1 MTRARAGLGSLLR
14 GWVPEA
20 VKARTPQRLKARMRA
35 ILGIEPWP
43 DLAVRHRLF
52 RTPEYRAL
60 RLAARSFDVA
70 KPNKP
75 VLERGHQASYLLSR
89 WLSAAG
95 VGSAFHV
102 GYASGRHV
110 FYLSRSGIT
119 CAGTDLPADASVW
132 GDVPEGALDAATRRR
147 LLRVSFFDL
156 TRGDLRSVWAG
167 TGVERVDV
175 LMSEATFE
183 TFLPWRATG
192 VSVPGYFGGDPEER
206 RALMHERFP
215 AKVAELGDEVSNM
228 LFIEPEPGAGAAG
241 AVFAACAGRLPGFAH
256 SVWAFRPPF
265 DRLFQLSPRFATRQ
279 TVYAFTRDA
288 RLLETL
294 GVYAVSL

>member
-1 MTRARAGLGSLLR
+1 VGAALGSFLR

-20 VKARTPQRLKARMRA
+20 VRARTPQRLKARMRA

-52 RTPEYRAL
+52 RSPEFRAL
-60 RLAARSFDVA
+60 RFAARPFDVP

-95 VGSAFHV
+95 VKSAFHV

-110 FYLSRSGIT
+110 FYLSHAGIT
-119 CAGTDLPADASVW
+119 CAGTDLPPDKSVW
-132 GDVPEGALDAATRRR
+132 VDVPEGTLEGATRRR

-156 TRGDLRSVWAG
+156 TPADLRSVWSG
-167 TGVERVDV
+167 TEVGQADI
-175 LMSEATFE
+175 LFSEATFE
-183 TFLPWRATG
+183 TFVPWRSAG
-192 VSVPGYFGGDPEER
+192 VSVPGYFADDPEER
-206 RALMHERFP
+206 RVLMHERFP
-215 AKVAELGDEVSNM
+215 AKVAELRDEARNM
-228 LFIEPEPGAGAAG
+228 IFIEPEPAAGGAG
-241 AVFAACAGRLPGFAH
+241 AVFAACARRLPDLAY

-265 DRLFQLSPRFATRQ
+265 DRVFRLSARDATRQ
-279 TVYAFTRDA
+279 AVYAFTRDG

-294 GVYAVSL
+294 RAYAAPL

>member
-1 MTRARAGLGSLLR
+1 
-14 GWVPEA
+14 
-20 VKARTPQRLKARMRA
+20 MRA

-52 RTPEYRAL
+52 RTQEFHAL
-60 RLAARSFDVA
+60 RVAARPFDVQ

-95 VGSAFHV
+95 VRSVFHV

-110 FYLSRSGIT
+110 FYLSRAGIT
-119 CAGTDLPADASVW
+119 CAGTDLPADTSVW
-132 GDVPEGALDAATRRR
+132 GDVPEGALDAPTRCR
-147 LLRVSFFDL
+147 LLRVSFFEL
-156 TRGDLRSVWAG
+156 TREDLRSVWAG
-167 TGVERVDV
+167 TGIEQADV
-175 LMSEATFE
+175 LLSEATFE
-183 TFLPWRATG
+183 TFLPWRAAG
-192 VSVPGYFGGDPEER
+192 VSVPGYFGADPGER
-206 RALMHERFP
+206 RVLMHERFP
-215 AKVAELGDEVSNM
+215 AKVAELGDGLRNM
-228 LFIEPEPGAGAAG
+228 IFIEPEPGAGG
-241 AVFAACAGRLPGFAH
+241 ASAIFAACAGRLPGFLY

-265 DRLFQLSPRFATRQ
+265 DRLFRLSPHFPTKQ

-294 GVYAVSL
+294 ASYAVPL